1 MLTKKNVTVWLAAI
15 PYFIGV
21 TINEIHLSFDGYIE
35 GRGTV
40 HVGPTRHVG
49 NHWVLLEV
57 VTPMDSCHILSFCLI
72 GISWYSIIV
81 DQIVFWAPEFM
92 GRYWTYCPPDS
103 SRSTGKTH
111 PFLIFEYPKNGLHH
125 GPSCPKNLC
134 GARNEIYSKK
144 NIKVTFLIEFCSD
157 LDQLVWVGRKKWEVG
172 LLVLFGLLSD
182 LVDAIPNMLSWI
194 PRASHRV
201 VARLLIFSLGRPSEW
216 DDSHCWQYMIPGLV
230 I

>member
-81 DQIVFWAPEFM
+81 DQIVFEPQNSWVDIGLTVHQIQVGPRVKHTIFDFWIPKKRAP
-92 GRYWTYCPPDS
+92 
-103 SRSTGKTH
+103 SRSI
-111 PFLIFEYPKNGLHH
+111 L
-125 GPSCPKNLC
+125 PKNLC

-216 DDSHCWQYMIPGLV
+216 DDSQCWQYMIPGLV